1 MANNLTLIKKYIA
14 LLDEVYKS
22 ATLTADLESDSSTV
36 RQGSNARTILI
47 PKMSMDGLGDYSRK
61 DGYVSGDVDLE
72 WVEKTFNYDRGRRFS
87 VDAMDNE
94 ETAALSF
101 GKLASEFIR
110 TKVVPEMEAW
120 RFASYAKAAGTNKSE
135 DLADG
140 AGVCAAI
147 TAANIAMDE
156 AEVPQESRILYITP
170 TMYEAIQALDTYKS
184 KAMLAGFAK
193 TIRVPQTRFYSAID
207 LLSGVDKTSSSG
219 ADESAGGYKAAS
231 AGKKLNFLIVQ
242 KNSPIQFTKHTVNK
256 VITPEQNQHSD
267 AWMYFYRA
275 YGITEVYD
283 NKKAGIY
290 ASVSKT

>member
-1 MANNLTLIKKYIA
+1 MANNLTLIQKYID
-14 LLDEVYKS
+14 LLDEVYKA

-36 RQGSNARTILI
+36 RQGDNANTILI

-61 DGYVSGDVDLE
+61 DGYVDGDVDLE
-72 WVEKTFNYDRGRRFS
+72 WIAKKFNYDRGRRFS

-110 TKVVPEMEAW
+110 TKVVPEMDAW
-120 RFASYAKAAGTNKSE
+120 RFASYAAKGGTSKSE
-135 DLADG
+135 DLTDG

-170 TMYEAIQALDTYKS
+170 TQYNAIFALDTYKS
-184 KAMLAGFAK
+184 KEMLAGFAK
-193 TIRVPQTRFYSAID
+193 TVRVPQSRFYSAID
-207 LLSGVDKTSSSG
+207 LLSGVDKTGASG
-219 ADESAGGYKAAS
+219 ADESAGGYKAAT
-231 AGKKLNFLIVQ
+231 AGKKLNFMIVQ
-242 KNSPIQFTKHTVNK
+242 KNSPIQYTKHTVNK
-256 VITPEQNQHSD
+256 VISPEQNQHSD
-267 AWMYFYRA
+267 AWLYFYRA

-283 NKKAGIY
+283 NKKFGIY
-290 ASVSKT
+290 TSVSKT

>member
-1 MANNLTLIKKYIA
+1 MANNLTLIQKYID
-14 LLDEVYKS
+14 LLDEVYKA

-36 RQGSNARTILI
+36 RQGDNANTILI

-61 DGYVSGDVDLE
+61 DGYVDGDVDLE
-72 WVEKTFNYDRGRRFS
+72 WVAKKFNYDRGRRFS

-110 TKVVPEMEAW
+110 TKVVPEMDAW
-120 RFASYAKAAGTNKSE
+120 RFASYAAKGGTSKSE
-135 DLADG
+135 DLTDG

-170 TMYEAIQALDTYKS
+170 TQYNAILALDTYKS
-184 KAMLAGFAK
+184 KEMLAGFAK
-193 TIRVPQTRFYSAID
+193 TVRVPQSRFYSAID
-207 LLSGVDKTSSSG
+207 LLSGVDKTGASG
-219 ADESAGGYKAAS
+219 ADESAGGYKAAT
-231 AGKKLNFLIVQ
+231 AGKKLNFMIVQ
-242 KNSPIQFTKHTVNK
+242 KNSQIQYTKHTVNK
-256 VITPEQNQHSD
+256 VISPEQNQHSD
-267 AWMYFYRA
+267 AWLYFYRA

-283 NKKAGIY
+283 NKKFGIY
-290 ASVSKT
+290 TSVSKT

>member
-1 MANNLTLIKKYIA
+1 
-14 LLDEVYKS
+14 
-22 ATLTADLESDSSTV
+22 
-36 RQGSNARTILI
+36 
-47 PKMSMDGLGDYSRK
+47 MD
-61 DGYVSGDVDLE
+61 
-72 WVEKTFNYDRGRRFS
+72 
-87 VDAMDNE
+87 
-94 ETAALSF
+94 
-101 GKLASEFIR
+101 
-110 TKVVPEMEAW
+110 AW

-156 AEVPQESRILYITP
+156 AEVPQESRFLYITP

-193 TIRVPQTRFYSAID
+193 TIRVPQSRFYSAID
-207 LLSGVDKTSSSG
+207 LLSGVDKTGSSG

-267 AWMYFYRA
+267 AWLYFYRA

-283 NKKAGIY
+283 NKKFGIY

>member
-110 TKVVPEMEAW
+110 TKVVPEMDAW

-156 AEVPQESRILYITP
+156 AEVPQESRLLYITP
-170 TMYEAIQALDTYKS
+170 TMYNAIQHWTLTSPRQCWRDLQRPSVCRSPVSTAQLTCSPAWTKPALPVQ
-184 KAMLAGFAK
+184 M
-193 TIRVPQTRFYSAID
+193 RVPAAIR
-207 LLSGVDKTSSSG
+207 
-219 ADESAGGYKAAS
+219 
-231 AGKKLNFLIVQ
+231 
-242 KNSPIQFTKHTVNK
+242 
-256 VITPEQNQHSD
+256 QHLP
-267 AWMYFYRA
+267 AR
-275 YGITEVYD
+275 
-283 NKKAGIY
+283 N
-290 ASVSKT
+290 